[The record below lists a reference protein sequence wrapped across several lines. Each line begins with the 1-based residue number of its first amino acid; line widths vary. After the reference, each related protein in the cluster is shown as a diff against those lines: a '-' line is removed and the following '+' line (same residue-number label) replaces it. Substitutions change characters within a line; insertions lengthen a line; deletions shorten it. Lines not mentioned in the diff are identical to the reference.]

1 MPNDAVTDTSVVI
14 LALNAVATTVV
25 DGFSGN
31 HDFVVVIFVAV
42 AADGTTAG
50 RCLAREAAVFVHARP
65 PSETTDEECRN
76 AEQVHSGG
84 TWFGRYRRYGGFE

>member
-42 AADGTTAG
+42 AADGTTAR

-65 PSETTDEECRN
+65 PSETTD
-76 AEQVHSGG
+76 
-84 TWFGRYRRYGGFE
+84 